1 MCAKGSRMIE
11 GQNYEISYTSTAD
24 RESIRF
30 MIAMVSDKKQGTIVH
45 RCTERIPKNVIF
57 HPEDRHYVSVQIL
70 YLNWFLFRFPK
81 Q

>member
-1 MCAKGSRMIE
+1 MYAKGSRMIE

-45 RCTERIPKNVIF
+45 RCIKRIPKTF
-57 HPEDRHYVSVQIL
+57 
-70 YLNWFLFRFPK
+70 YL
-81 Q
+81 